1 MKYIIFL
8 YNIYFSLP
16 KNIYYMLI
24 LTIYDKFTL
33 LYSFSNL
40 PYIKNVCWCAA
51 TEYFS
56 GRLVG
61 IGMEKYLSTVHF
73 L

>member
-1 MKYIIFL
+1 
-8 YNIYFSLP
+8 
-16 KNIYYMLI
+16 MLI

-61 IGMEKYLSTVHF
+61 LSASAWKIFVNSTLSMNRVF
-73 L
+73 